1 MDTNCENEMDL
12 VDGTFLRNFGS
23 MGTTD
28 KDVLISQFQS
38 LLGFQLNPAGCA
50 FFLDMA
56 NWNLQSAIGAYYDF
70 EGGPLLRCPSM
81 SLVSDVTVGEGEAI
95 PPSTAFVKSWK
106 IRNNGNEAWPFGC
119 CLRFL
124 MGEQMGAPDS
134 VNVPSTPPGVCVEV
148 SLNMISPSIP
158 GIYQGQWRMH
168 TSSGVPFGEII
179 WVIITVEHEGLLGI
193 TQQISR
199 VGRDISESQSQCNKT
214 LFESHEHSMDSS
226 EQTDIKMSN
235 VTEENCCNFEM
246 IVKILRSQT
255 YV

>member
-1 MDTNCENEMDL
+1 MDTDCDNEMDP

-81 SLVSDVTVGEGEAI
+81 SFVCDVTVGEGEAI
-95 PPSTAFVKSWK
+95 PPNTAFIKSWK
-106 IRNNGNEAWPFGC
+106 IRNSGNEDWPFGC

-124 MGEQMGAPDS
+124 MGERMGAPDS
-134 VNVPSTPPGVCVEV
+134 VNVQPTPPGMCIEV
-148 SLNMISPSIP
+148 TVNMISPSIP

-179 WVIITVEHEGLLGI
+179 WVIISVEHEGLLGI

-199 VGRDISESQSQCNKT
+199 VGRDTSDSHPQCNERS
-214 LFESHEHSMDSS
+214 FEGHEQSIDSFK
-226 EQTDIKMSN
+226 QTDTKKSD
-235 VTEENCCNFEM
+235 VTEENCCKFGR
-246 IVKILRSQT
+246 IVETLR
-255 YV
+255 